1 MNSHRPPS
9 SRLPGLHRQPI
20 NNRQVT
26 VLNWAH
32 QAGCPIDESTWK
44 DLIGPPAGLDLPKA
58 ELMIENT
65 IGRYA
70 LPMGIA
76 TNFLIND
83 RDRLIP
89 MVIEEPSVIAGASN
103 AARLM
108 RLSGGIKASSD
119 PSLMIGQ
126 IQLLHTPDTHRA
138 IAALQEERESILDI
152 ANASLGSLVKRGG
165 GAREIELREIIH
177 PALGPMLIVH
187 ILVDC
192 QDAMGANAVNSALEQ
207 TAPLISKISGGRVV
221 LRILSNLSDRRLA
234 RAEAKIKKSV
244 IRKNTNDHS
253 DILQH
258 ICEAAALADVDPY
271 RAATH
276 NKGIL
281 NGIDAVVLATGNDW
295 RAVEAGAHAYA
306 AHSGMYRS
314 LSQWRL
320 DEIGDLHGTLELPLA
335 LGIVGG
341 ATQSHPGA
349 KAALALLN
357 VNSARELAEIVVS
370 VGLAQNFAALLALAG
385 EGIQQGHMKL
395 HARQIALSAGA
406 TEKMVTVVAETL
418 IAEGNIRMSRAIE
431 LVNKINQSG
440 DIT

>member
-1 MNSHRPPS
+1 MNLHRPPS

-20 NNRQVT
+20 NHRQRT
-26 VLNWAH
+26 ILNWVR
-32 QAGCPIDESTWK
+32 QAGCPIDETTWK

-65 IGRYA
+65 IGRFA
-70 LPMGIA
+70 LPLGIA

-119 PSLMIGQ
+119 PPLMIGQ
-126 IQLLHTPDTHRA
+126 IQLLDIPDIHRA
-138 IAALQEERESILDI
+138 ITALQEEREAILDKV
-152 ANASLGSLVKRGG
+152 NASLGSLVDRGG
-165 GAREIELREIIH
+165 GAREIELREIKH
-177 PALGPMLIVH
+177 PYFGPMLIVH

-192 QDAMGANAVNSALEQ
+192 QDAMGANAINTALEQ
-207 TAPLISKISGGRVV
+207 ATPMISKLCGGRVV

-234 RAEAKIKKSV
+234 RAEVKIKKCV
-244 IRKNTNDHS
+244 IQQNTEHHS
-253 DILQH
+253 GILKRV
-258 ICEAAALADVDPY
+258 CEAAALADLDPY

-314 LSQWRL
+314 LSQWHL
-320 DEIGDLHGTLELPLA
+320 DELGDLHGTLELPLA

-357 VNSARELAEIVVS
+357 VNSARELAEVVVS

-385 EGIQQGHMKL
+385 IGIQHGHMKL

-406 TEKMVTVVAETL
+406 TEEMVSLVAETL
-418 IAEGNIRMSRAIE
+418 IAEENIRMSRAIE
-431 LVNKINQSG
+431 LVNKINQTG